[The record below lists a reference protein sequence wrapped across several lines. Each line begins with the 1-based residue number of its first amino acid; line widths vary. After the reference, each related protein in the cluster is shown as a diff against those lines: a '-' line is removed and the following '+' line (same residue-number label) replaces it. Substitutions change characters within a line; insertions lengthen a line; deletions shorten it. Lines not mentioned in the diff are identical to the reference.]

1 MFIFFSPSLLAFN
14 SLCYITYIAAEFIIT
29 VIDPVFLESYF
40 SGVVKSL
47 IEMNTI
53 VSGG

>member
-1 MFIFFSPSLLAFN
+1 MSIFFFPSLLAFN

-40 SGVVKSL
+40 SGSL
-47 IEMNTI
+47 TEMNTI